1 MLVLLKLPE
10 VANSMNYKNT
20 RTGVVITTPCVVSG
34 GNWKLIDEEQEQ
46 VNDTPVSVV
55 ITPTEETEQE
65 DAANAASDYLADVT
79 KKDIMQELDAM
90 KIKYDPR
97 AKKQELYDLM
107 MQGE

>member
-34 GNWKLIDEEQEQ
+34 GNWKLIDDEQEQ
-46 VNDTPVSVV
+46 VNDTQE
-55 ITPTEETEQE
+55 IEETTPINEPEKE
-65 DAANAASDYLADVT
+65 DAANAVSDDLADVT

>member
-1 MLVLLKLPE
+1 
-10 VANSMNYKNT
+10 MNYKNT

-46 VNDTPVSVV
+46 VNDTQVF
-55 ITPTEETEQE
+55 EETTPADEPEQE
-65 DAANAASDYLADVT
+65 EASNVTSDNLADVT

>member
-1 MLVLLKLPE
+1 
-10 VANSMNYKNT
+10 MNYKNT
-20 RTGVVITTPCVVSG
+20 RTGVVISTPCVVSG

-46 VNDTPVSVV
+46 VNAAQVIEETTPVNV
-55 ITPTEETEQE
+55 PEQ
-65 DAANAASDYLADVT
+65 DDTANTASDDLADIT

>member
-1 MLVLLKLPE
+1 
-10 VANSMNYKNT
+10 MNYKNT

>member
-1 MLVLLKLPE
+1 
-10 VANSMNYKNT
+10 MNYKNT
-20 RTGVVITTPCVVSG
+20 RTGVVISTPCVVSG

-46 VNDTPVSVV
+46 VNDAQE
-55 ITPTEETEQE
+55 IEETTTDNEPEQE
-65 DAANAASDYLADVT
+65 YAAKVSSDDLADVT